1 MMKILIVED
10 ELPVA
15 ESMIRGLTEQ
25 GYTVI
30 HEPDGLL
37 GLQRAYEDTYDLL
50 ILDVILPRMNG
61 LEISRKLHQ
70 MEGFQTPVLFLTAL
84 GTADDIV
91 EGLDTG
97 ADDYLVKPFN
107 FKELLARIR
116 ALTRRKNPNG
126 AGNLLRLADLVMD
139 LDAKKVSRAG
149 QELKL
154 TAREFSLLEFL
165 MKNKKRVISRN
176 DILEKVWD
184 MNFDPGTNVVDVYVN
199 YLRNKVDKKFDKRL
213 IHTIVGMG
221 YVMRDD

>member
-1 MMKILIVED
+1 MKILIVED

-15 ESMIRGLTEQ
+15 ETMLRGLSEQ
-25 GYTVI
+25 GYEVV
-30 HEPDGLL
+30 HEADGLL
-37 GLQRAYEDTYDLL
+37 GLQRAYEETFDLV
-50 ILDVILPRMNG
+50 ILDVILPRLNG
-61 LEISRKLHQ
+61 IEISRKLHQ
-70 MEGFQTPVLFLTAL
+70 MEGFQSPVLFLTAL
-84 GTADDIV
+84 GSADDIV

-116 ALTRRKNPNG
+116 ALTRRKNPHTH
-126 AGNLLRLADLVMD
+126 GNVLRIADLIVD
-139 LDAKKVSRAG
+139 LDAKKVIRAG

-165 MKNKKRVISRN
+165 LKNRNRVISRN
-176 DILEKVWD
+176 DILENVWD

-221 YVMRDD
+221 YVLREE

>member
-1 MMKILIVED
+1 MKILIVED
-10 ELPVA
+10 EIPVA
-15 ESMIRGLTEQ
+15 ESMIRGLTEA
-25 GYTVI
+25 GYQVT
-30 HEPDGLL
+30 HEPDGLM
-37 GLQRAYEDTYDLL
+37 GLQKAYEATFDLI

-61 LEISRKLHQ
+61 IEISKKLHQ
-70 MEGFQTPVLFLTAL
+70 MDGFETPVLFLTAL
-84 GTADDIV
+84 GSADDIV

-116 ALTRRKNPNG
+116 ALTRRKSANVG
-126 AGNLLRLADLVMD
+126 GNMLRLADLMMD
-139 LDAKKVSRAG
+139 LDAKKVIRAG
-149 QELKL
+149 EELKL

-165 MKNKKRVISRN
+165 MKNKNRVISRN

-221 YVMRDD
+221 YVMRED

>member
-1 MMKILIVED
+1 MKILIVED